1 MSNDRIR
8 ISDFIEE
15 KGIEAFE
22 KIKDFNLEGMM
33 AKRKSSRYI
42 QGTRSA
48 DWLKIKNIKTQDCV
62 VIGFTK
68 GEGNRQGYFGSL
80 GWSGFDFDTL
90 GKIYEKL
97 EKIKV
102 DSCPIRYVPY
112 TNREPVWVRTELV
125 AEVKFH
131 GWTNDRIMR
140 APIFLRLREDKS
152 PNECRMLMKTYT
164 KFDWMMLDSE
174 HSGNNPR
181 AMEHL
186 IRAAE
191 CVGMVPFVRVTQAT
205 DEADIHR
212 ALEAGAKGI
221 FLPEIGSPR

>member
-1 MSNDRIR
+1 VIISNDRIR

-15 KGIEAFE
+15 KGMEAFE

-68 GEGNRQGYFGSL
+68 REGNRQGYFGSL
-80 GWSGFDFDTL
+80 LLAMYNERGELVFVGHSGSGFDFDTL
-90 GKIYEKL
+90 GKIYKEL
-97 EKIKV
+97 EKIKIG
-102 DSCPIRYVPY
+102 SCPIRYIPY
-112 TNREPVWVRTELV
+112 TNRDPVWIRPELV

-140 APIFLRLREDKS
+140 
-152 PNECRMLMKTYT
+152 
-164 KFDWMMLDSE
+164 
-174 HSGNNPR
+174 
-181 AMEHL
+181 
-186 IRAAE
+186 
-191 CVGMVPFVRVTQAT
+191 
-205 DEADIHR
+205 
-212 ALEAGAKGI
+212 
-221 FLPEIGSPR
+221 